1 LQQATPHGQQVLL
14 PQQLERALQ
23 QLEPQQLCRFP
34 QQWSRQH
41 WWNSSQ
47 TVLAQHEEPGG

>member
-1 LQQATPHGQQVLL
+1 LQQATPNGQQVLL
-14 PQQLERALQ
+14 PQQVEKGLQ
-23 QLEPQQLCRFP
+23 QADPQQRCRFP

-47 TVLAQHEEPGG
+47 TVREQHEKPGG